1 MSKLIRKL
9 KNPGTVIGI
18 ASAGVFIAAN
28 VGVQVDNEAVINVV
42 KGVCSIG
49 IMLGLMNNPDTP
61 GLDIP
66 FVESEVE

>member
-18 ASAGVFIAAN
+18 ASAGLFIATN
-28 VGVQVDNEAVINVV
+28 VGLQIDNEAVMNVV

-49 IMLGLMNNPDTP
+49 ILLGLMNNPDTP
-61 GLDIP
+61 GVDIP
-66 FVESEVE
+66 FVESEAR